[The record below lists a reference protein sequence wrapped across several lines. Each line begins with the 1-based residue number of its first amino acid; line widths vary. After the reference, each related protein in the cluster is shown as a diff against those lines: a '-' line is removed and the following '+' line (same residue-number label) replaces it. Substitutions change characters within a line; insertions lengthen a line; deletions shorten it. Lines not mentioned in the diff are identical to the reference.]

1 MTVLLLLR
9 LKEVT
14 ETPSWKQSVI
24 QDALNRK
31 PRAFIRS
38 SEAYLSGSS
47 SALSTIPGD
56 GGARLAT
63 VTALVWGQTC
73 CEWSGG
79 ALQAKGR
86 DRTACQAGAAA
97 GSVSEGVTSGLGAE
111 EEAAA
116 AGSAARRAGWTA
128 SRTGADGRSS
138 GRRAPVR
145 RGSVTARLKRS
156 MLFCFRCGCFAYFA
170 ACKSS
175 EYSLGGDF

>member
-63 VTALVWGQTC
+63 VTALVWGRTC

-79 ALQAKGR
+79 VLRAKGR

-111 EEAAA
+111 EEEAAA
-116 AGSAARRAGWTA
+116 RSAARRAGWMA
-128 SRTGADGRSS
+128 SWPRADGGSS

-145 RGSVTARLKRS
+145 RDSVTARLKRS

>member
-1 MTVLLLLR
+1 MTVLLLLW

-63 VTALVWGQTC
+63 VTALVWGRTC

-79 ALQAKGR
+79 ALRAKGR

-111 EEAAA
+111 EEE
-116 AGSAARRAGWTA
+116 AGSAARRAG
-128 SRTGADGRSS
+128 
-138 GRRAPVR
+138 
-145 RGSVTARLKRS
+145 
-156 MLFCFRCGCFAYFA
+156 
-170 ACKSS
+170 
-175 EYSLGGDF
+175 